1 MSGVSI
7 SLVQGSGA
15 IAHNNREY
23 INKNVDIERMK
34 DNINYKDESLNYAY
48 EKCFGDSVR
57 KYNSNQKRNDR
68 KINDYL
74 DHIKKSKNKEKLFY
88 ETIVQVGDKYT
99 NAVGTEEGKK
109 AIDILD
115 EYASNFQERNPNLY
129 IFNMKMHLDEATPHL
144 HIDYI
149 PVGTGY
155 KKGLEKRNS
164 LTKAHQNMGINKGTG
179 KNDNSTMKWQ
189 EKEREYLKDVC
200 QKYKVKVID
209 KNVNREHLTVDEYK
223 VQVEKIEKLYKEN
236 MSNDIEDI
244 SVSNVPLFKGKKL
257 ISEKDLNILFKN
269 SKVQKFSRTKILD
282 VFNKV
287 ELREKELDSKLSEL
301 VEEKKFLK
309 SQSKRLNEKEID
321 LLNEKEKYEKKYNEQ
336 LNLNEKYSELKEDF
350 DSVSNDLDSFKTELI
365 RLKSFLSLIKNNN
378 SNLSVENKKLKYE
391 NQELNRDLNKKTEEI
406 EPLVK
411 KNEELKDFNKK
422 LDRDLTYFM
431 DLSQDVLVKNKEL
444 SKENTHLTDFCLLL
458 QEHKVSFSDLKINEK
473 DVNQVVKKNL
483 TNAYYNHIKENVIL
497 EKNFSEDFSIR
508 FEKAKNKEI
517 EKTKKTIN
525 SEIKSD
531 KSSLMDRINNSKSK
545 ASEKISD
552 DYSLEY
558 IKRKKEKDYGP
569 EM

>member
-15 IAHNNREY
+15 ISHNNREY
-23 INKNVDIERMK
+23 INKNVDVERIK
-34 DNINYKDESLNYAY
+34 DNINYKNETLNYAY

-57 KYNSNQKRNDR
+57 IYNSKQKRNDR

-74 DHIKKSKNKEKLFY
+74 DQIKKSKNKEKPFY

-99 NAVGTEEGKK
+99 NAIGTDEGEK

-115 EYASNFQERNPNLY
+115 EYAKSFQERNPNLY
-129 IFNMKMHLDEATPHL
+129 VFNMKMHLDEATPHL

-149 PVGTGY
+149 PVASGY

-301 VEEKKFLK
+301 VEEKKVLK
-309 SQSKRLNEKEID
+309 YQVTRLNEKEID

-336 LNLNEKYSELKEDF
+336 LNLNEKYLELKQSF
-350 DSVSNDLDSFKTELI
+350 DLVSNDLDNYKSVLSEVQFQNSYLKETNDRLYKENFDLKLI
-365 RLKSFLSLIKNNN
+365 FEPLAE
-378 SNLSVENKKLKYE
+378 ENKKLKIDNKEKEKVISVITE
-391 NQELNRDLNKKTEEI
+391 NREDLENKNKNLHKIVEN
-406 EPLVK
+406 L
-411 KNEELKDFNKK
+411 KNENSIF
-422 LDRDLTYFM
+422 
-431 DLSQDVLVKNKEL
+431 S
-444 SKENTHLTDFCLLL
+444 DFCLLL
-458 QEHKVSFSDLKINEK
+458 KNYNVDFTGIKINEK
-473 DVNQVVKKNL
+473 DVNQVVSKKL
-483 TNAYYNHIKENVIL
+483 TSAYYKHIDKNVIS
-497 EKNFSEDFSIR
+497 KKSFSEDFGVR
-508 FEKAKNKEI
+508 FKKFKNKEI
-517 EKTKKTIN
+517 EKTIN
-525 SEIKSD
+525 SEAESD
-531 KSSLMDRINNSKSK
+531 KSSLMDRLNNNKSK

-569 EM
+569 EL